1 LRIYPRG
8 FGHIA
13 APIIFQHGCP
23 DNSPTILWK
32 GGKTFHPLFPN
43 RGIPV
48 ALNECFQVA
57 EDSGRAPELLWN
69 SGQHRL
75 ALSMIIEINGKKRSE
90 EYLLLLTVLGLLLR
104 GVTQANLAKIMTVE
118 ATRIER
124 LLERTRELGLV
135 GSDGFVTLFGRD
147 VVERSRRSYLTAP
160 ALLPA
165 NYSRGLNYVPK
176 QFRKQSCGV
185 Q

>member
-1 LRIYPRG
+1 
-8 FGHIA
+8 
-13 APIIFQHGCP
+13 
-23 DNSPTILWK
+23 
-32 GGKTFHPLFPN
+32 
-43 RGIPV
+43 
-48 ALNECFQVA
+48 
-57 EDSGRAPELLWN
+57 
-69 SGQHRL
+69 
-75 ALSMIIEINGKKRSE
+75 MIIEINGKKRSE